1 MEKTEFIALGQKIYG
16 KSGWQKQ
23 LAAGLGMS
31 PVTIN
36 RYAKGGLAI
45 PSVVSVAMKGLEVTH
60 ER

>member
-31 PVTIN
+31 PTTIN
-36 RYAKGGLAI
+36 RYARGGLTI
-45 PSVVSVAMKGLEVTH
+45 PPVVAVAMRGLAA
-60 ER
+60 